1 MISILIP
8 CFDYNAYPLVSVL
21 EKQALM
27 LKIDFEIIC
36 IDDGSFS
43 SKNDQ
48 NQKINLLTNSKF
60 IESKK
65 NIGRINNRL
74 LLAEKSQY
82 EWLIFLDVDTLPNED
97 NFLKNYIEQL
107 NRGTL
112 IIGGCMYK
120 KPENE
125 KFSLRYKFGK
135 FREEIKSDI
144 RNKNPYKYISS
155 CNFMCKRNVLIDVLS
170 SINTISYGNDYVFGS
185 LIKKMGIYIN
195 HIDNPV
201 MIDNIDENQIFIKK
215 THDGLDNLISSYNNK
230 IIEKHSISILKAYI
244 ILDNLLMKN
253 IFIKTTDL
261 FKNLLDRNL
270 HSKDPN
276 LFLFDLYRLNYLCK
290 IKNAQTA

>member
-8 CFDYNAYPLVSVL
+8 CFDYNAYPLVSIL

-43 SKNDQ
+43 SKNDL

-60 IESKK
+60 IELKK

-82 EWLIFLDVDTLPNED
+82 EWLIFLDVDNLPYED
-97 NFLKNYIEQL
+97 NFLKNYIDEL
-107 NRGTL
+107 NKGTL
-112 IIGGCMYK
+112 IIGGCIYK

-125 KFSLRYKFGK
+125 NFSLRYKFGK
-135 FREEIKSDI
+135 LREEINSDI
-144 RNKNPYKYISS
+144 RNKNPYKYVSS
-155 CNFMCKRNVLIDVLS
+155 GNFMCKKDVLIDVLA
-170 SINTISYGNDYVFGS
+170 SINSISYGNDYIFGS
-185 LIKKMGIYIN
+185 LIKKKGIDIK

-201 MIDNIDENQIFIKK
+201 LIDNIDENQIFIKK
-215 THDGLDNLISSYNNK
+215 THHALDNLISSYNNK
-230 IIEKHSISILKAYI
+230 IIKNHSISILKAYI
-244 ILDNLLMKN
+244 ILDSLLMKN
-253 IFIKTTDL
+253 IFVKITDL
-261 FKNLLDRNL
+261 FKNLLNRNL

-290 IKNAQTA
+290 IKNA

>member
-8 CFDYNAYPLVSVL
+8 CFDYNAYPLVSIL

-43 SKNDQ
+43 SKNDL

-60 IESKK
+60 IELKK

-82 EWLIFLDVDTLPNED
+82 EWLIFIDVDTLPNED
-97 NFLKNYIEQL
+97 NFLKNYIDQL
-107 NRGTL
+107 NNGTL
-112 IIGGCMYK
+112 IIGGCTYK
-120 KPENE
+120 KPDNEN
-125 KFSLRYKFGK
+125 FSLRYKFGK

-155 CNFMCKRNVLIDVLS
+155 CNFMCKRDVLIDVLA
-170 SINTISYGNDYVFGS
+170 SINTISYGNDYIFGS
-185 LIKKMGIYIN
+185 LIKKKEIDIK

-201 MIDNIDENQIFIKK
+201 LIDNIDENQIFIKK
-215 THDGLDNLISSYNNK
+215 THHALDNLISSYNKK
-230 IIEKHSISILKAYI
+230 IIKKHSISILKAYI
-244 ILDNLLMKN
+244 ILDTLLMKN
-253 IFIKTTDL
+253 IFVKITDL
-261 FKNLLDRNL
+261 FKNLLNRNL
-270 HSKDPN
+270 HCKDPN

-290 IKNAQTA
+290 IKNA

>member
-8 CFDYNAYPLVSVL
+8 CFDYNAYPLVSIL

-43 SKNDQ
+43 SKNDL

-60 IESKK
+60 IELKK

-82 EWLIFLDVDTLPNED
+82 EWLIFLDVDNLPYED
-97 NFLKNYIEQL
+97 NFLKNYIDEL
-107 NRGTL
+107 NKGTL
-112 IIGGCMYK
+112 IIGGCIYK

-125 KFSLRYKFGK
+125 NFSLRYKFGK
-135 FREEIKSDI
+135 LREQINSDI
-144 RNKNPYKYISS
+144 RNKNPYKYVSS
-155 CNFMCKRNVLIDVLS
+155 GNFMCKKDVLIDVLA
-170 SINTISYGNDYVFGS
+170 SINSISYGNDYIFGS
-185 LIKKMGIYIN
+185 LIKKKGIDIK

-201 MIDNIDENQIFIKK
+201 LIDNIDENQIFIKK
-215 THDGLDNLISSYNNK
+215 THHALDNLISSYNNK
-230 IIEKHSISILKAYI
+230 IIKNHSISILKAYI
-244 ILDNLLMKN
+244 ILDSLLMKN
-253 IFIKTTDL
+253 IFVKITDL
-261 FKNLLDRNL
+261 FKNLLNRNL

-290 IKNAQTA
+290 IKNA

>member
-8 CFDYNAYPLVSVL
+8 CFDYNAYPLVSIL

-43 SKNDQ
+43 SKNDV

-82 EWLIFLDVDTLPNED
+82 EWLIFLDVDTLPNDD
-97 NFLKNYIEQL
+97 NFLKNYIDQL
-107 NRGTL
+107 NKGMM
-112 IIGGCMYK
+112 IIGGCIYK
-120 KPENE
+120 EPENE
-125 KFSLRYKFGK
+125 NFSLRYKFGK
-135 FREEIKSDI
+135 LREEINSKT

-170 SINTISYGNDYVFGS
+170 SIKTISYGNDYIFGS
-185 LIKKMGIYIN
+185 LIKKMGIDVK

-201 MIDNIDENQIFIKK
+201 LIDNIDENQIFIKK
-215 THDGLDNLISSYNNK
+215 THNALDNLISSYNNK
-230 IIEKHSISILKAYI
+230 IIKKHSISILKAYM
-244 ILDNLLMKN
+244 ILDNLLLKN
-253 IFIKTTDL
+253 VFVKITDL
-261 FKNLLDRNL
+261 YKNLLKRNL
-270 HSKDPN
+270 YRKDPN

-290 IKNAQTA
+290 IK

>member
-8 CFDYNAYPLVSVL
+8 CFDYNAYPLVSIL

-43 SKNDQ
+43 SKNDV

-74 LLAEKSQY
+74 LLAEKAQY
-82 EWLIFLDVDTLPNED
+82 KWLIFIDVDTLPNEE
-97 NFLKNYIEQL
+97 NFIKNYIDQL
-107 NRGTL
+107 DKGTI
-112 IIGGCMYK
+112 IIGGYTYRE
-120 KPENE
+120 PENE
-125 KFSLRYKFGK
+125 NENLRYKFGK
-135 FREEIKSDI
+135 QREEIESKI

-155 CNFMCKRNVLIDVLS
+155 CNFMCKRNILIDVLS
-170 SINTISYGNDYVFGS
+170 SIKTISYGNDYVFGS
-185 LIKKMGIYIN
+185 LLKKMGIDIK
-195 HIDNPV
+195 HIDNLV
-201 MIDNIDENQIFIKK
+201 LIDKIDENQIFIKK
-215 THDGLDNLISSYNNK
+215 THNALENLINSYNNK

-253 IFIKTTDL
+253 IFVRITDL
-261 FKNLLDRNL
+261 FKNLLKRNL
-270 HSKDPN
+270 YSKDPN

-290 IKNAQTA
+290 IKNA

>member
-8 CFDYNAYPLVSVL
+8 CFDYNAYPLVSIL

-43 SKNDQ
+43 SKNDL

-60 IESKK
+60 IELKK

-82 EWLIFLDVDTLPNED
+82 EWLIFLDVDNLPYED
-97 NFLKNYIEQL
+97 NFLKNYIDEL
-107 NRGTL
+107 NKGTL
-112 IIGGCMYK
+112 IIGGCIYK
-120 KPENE
+120 KPEYEN
-125 KFSLRYKFGK
+125 FSLRYKFGK
-135 FREEIKSDI
+135 FREEINSDI
-144 RNKNPYKYISS
+144 RNKNPYKYVSS
-155 CNFMCKRNVLIDVLS
+155 GNFMCKKDVLIDVLA
-170 SINTISYGNDYVFGS
+170 SINSISYGNDYIFGS
-185 LIKKMGIYIN
+185 LIKKKGIDIK

-201 MIDNIDENQIFIKK
+201 LIDNIDENQIFIKK
-215 THDGLDNLISSYNNK
+215 THHALDNLISSYNNK
-230 IIEKHSISILKAYI
+230 IIKNHSISILKAYI
-244 ILDNLLMKN
+244 ILDSLLMKN
-253 IFIKTTDL
+253 IFVKITDL
-261 FKNLLDRNL
+261 FKNLLNRNL

-290 IKNAQTA
+290 IKNA

>member
-8 CFDYNAYPLVSVL
+8 CFDYNAYPLVSIL

-43 SKNDQ
+43 SKNDL

-60 IESKK
+60 IELKK

-82 EWLIFLDVDTLPNED
+82 EWLIFIDVDTLPNED
-97 NFLKNYIEQL
+97 NFLKNYIDQL
-107 NRGTL
+107 NKGTL
-112 IIGGCMYK
+112 IIGGCTYK
-120 KPENE
+120 KPDNEN
-125 KFSLRYKFGK
+125 FSLRYKFGK
-135 FREEIKSDI
+135 FREEISSDI

-155 CNFMCKRNVLIDVLS
+155 CNFMCKRDVLIDILA

-185 LIKKMGIYIN
+185 LIKKKEIDIK

-201 MIDNIDENQIFIKK
+201 LIDNIDENQIFIKK
-215 THDGLDNLISSYNNK
+215 THHALDNLISSYNKK
-230 IIEKHSISILKAYI
+230 IIKKHSISILKAYI
-244 ILDNLLMKN
+244 ILDTLLMKN
-253 IFIKTTDL
+253 IFVKITDL
-261 FKNLLDRNL
+261 FKNLLNRNL
-270 HSKDPN
+270 HCKDPN

-290 IKNAQTA
+290 IKNA

>member
-8 CFDYNAYPLVSVL
+8 CFDYNAYPLVSIL

-43 SKNDQ
+43 SKNDL

-60 IESKK
+60 IELKK

-82 EWLIFLDVDTLPNED
+82 EWLIFIDVDTLPNED

-120 KPENE
+120 KQENE
-125 KFSLRYKFGK
+125 NFSLRYKFGK

-201 MIDNIDENQIFIKK
+201 LIDNIDENQIFIKK
-215 THDGLDNLISSYNNK
+215 THDGLDNLITSYNNK

-253 IFIKTTDL
+253 IFIKITDL
-261 FKNLLDRNL
+261 FKNLLNRNL

-290 IKNAQTA
+290 IKNA

>member
-43 SKNDQ
+43 SKNDL

-107 NRGTL
+107 NSGTL
-112 IIGGCMYK
+112 IIGGCIYK

-125 KFSLRYKFGK
+125 NFSLRYKFGK

-185 LIKKMGIYIN
+185 LIKKMGIYVN

-201 MIDNIDENQIFIKK
+201 LIDNIDENQIFIKK
-215 THDGLDNLISSYNNK
+215 THDGLDNLISSYNDK

-253 IFIKTTDL
+253 IFIKITDL
-261 FKNLLDRNL
+261 FKNLLNRNL

-276 LFLFDLYRLNYLCK
+276 LFLFDIYRLNYLCK
-290 IKNAQTA
+290 IKNA

>member
-43 SKNDQ
+43 SKNDL

-97 NFLKNYIEQL
+97 KFLKNYIEQL
-107 NRGTL
+107 NRETL
-112 IIGGCMYK
+112 IIGGCIYK

-125 KFSLRYKFGK
+125 NFSLRYKFGK

-201 MIDNIDENQIFIKK
+201 LIENIDENQIFIKK
-215 THDGLDNLISSYNNK
+215 THDGLDNLISSYDNK

-253 IFIKTTDL
+253 IFIKITDL
-261 FKNLLDRNL
+261 FKNLLNRNL

-276 LFLFDLYRLNYLCK
+276 LFLFDIYRLNYMCK
-290 IKNAQTA
+290 IKNA

>member
-43 SKNDQ
+43 SKNDL

-82 EWLIFLDVDTLPNED
+82 EWLIFLDVDTLPNKD

-107 NRGTL
+107 NSGTL
-112 IIGGCMYK
+112 IIGGCIYK

-125 KFSLRYKFGK
+125 NFSLRYKFGK

-170 SINTISYGNDYVFGS
+170 SINTVSYGNDYVFGS

-201 MIDNIDENQIFIKK
+201 LIENIDENQIFIKK

-253 IFIKTTDL
+253 IFIKITDL

-290 IKNAQTA
+290 IKNA

>member
-8 CFDYNAYPLVSVL
+8 CFDYNAYPLVSIL

-43 SKNDQ
+43 SKNDL

-60 IESKK
+60 IELKK

-82 EWLIFLDVDTLPNED
+82 EWLIFLDVDNLPYED
-97 NFLKNYIEQL
+97 NFLKNYIDEL
-107 NRGTL
+107 NKGTL
-112 IIGGCMYK
+112 IIGGCIYK

-125 KFSLRYKFGK
+125 NFSLRYKFGK
-135 FREEIKSDI
+135 LREQINSDI
-144 RNKNPYKYISS
+144 RNKNPYKYVSS
-155 CNFMCKRNVLIDVLS
+155 GNFMCKKDVLIDVLA
-170 SINTISYGNDYVFGS
+170 SINSISYGNDYIFGS
-185 LIKKMGIYIN
+185 LIKKKGIDIK

-201 MIDNIDENQIFIKK
+201 LIDNIDENQIFIKK
-215 THDGLDNLISSYNNK
+215 THHALDNLISSYNKK
-230 IIEKHSISILKAYI
+230 IIKKHSISILKAYI
-244 ILDNLLMKN
+244 ILDSLLMKN
-253 IFIKTTDL
+253 IFVKITDL
-261 FKNLLDRNL
+261 FKNLINKNL
-270 HSKDPN
+270 HSKNPN

-290 IKNAQTA
+290 IKNA

>member
-8 CFDYNAYPLVSVL
+8 CFDYNAYPLVSIL

-43 SKNDQ
+43 SKNDL

-60 IESKK
+60 IELKK

-82 EWLIFLDVDTLPNED
+82 EWLIFIDVDTLPNDD
-97 NFLKNYIEQL
+97 NFLINYIDQL
-107 NRGTL
+107 NKGTL
-112 IIGGCMYK
+112 IIGGCTYK
-120 KPENE
+120 KPDNEN
-125 KFSLRYKFGK
+125 FSLRYKFGK

-155 CNFMCKRNVLIDVLS
+155 CNFMCKRDVLIDVLA
-170 SINTISYGNDYVFGS
+170 SINTISYGNDYIFGS
-185 LIKKMGIYIN
+185 LIKKKEIDIK
-195 HIDNPV
+195 HIDNTV
-201 MIDNIDENQIFIKK
+201 LIDNIDENQIFIKK
-215 THDGLDNLISSYNNK
+215 THHALDNLIRSYNKK
-230 IIEKHSISILKAYI
+230 IIKKHSISILKAYI
-244 ILDNLLMKN
+244 ILDSLLMKN
-253 IFIKTTDL
+253 IFVKITDL
-261 FKNLLDRNL
+261 FKNLLNRNL
-270 HSKDPN
+270 HCKDPN

-290 IKNAQTA
+290 IKNA